1 MSVAER
7 PPGQLKR
14 LFGKICALRIFAGP
28 IRLLHLVLQQLPL
41 LLGISRWRLRA
52 RGPSDDEGEHYR
64 QSYTA
69 ETGSASHPAPLN
81 RSSLD
86 EDVWRPHAR
95 VAQLV
100 VFEIG

>member
-69 ETGSASHPAPLN
+69 ETGSASHPAPPIGLHSMRMYGAHTRGS
-81 RSSLD
+81 RSL
-86 EDVWRPHAR
+86 
-95 VAQLV
+95 
-100 VFEIG
+100 